1 MDEGLAKFNNKLL
14 EVTNYDQQFFD
25 EYSKFLDDEVEK
37 TRFSFRFNQYLKILE
52 RDIKSE
58 KTEKETLKKVN
69 KMMSQ
74 DKVMQKTFGDNVSLF
89 FDDSIDSEDNK
100 IITDNANEV
109 SDYNYDYEGAGL
121 DAPFCLYI

>member
-74 DKVMQKTFGDNVSLF
+74 DKVIQKTFGDNVSLF